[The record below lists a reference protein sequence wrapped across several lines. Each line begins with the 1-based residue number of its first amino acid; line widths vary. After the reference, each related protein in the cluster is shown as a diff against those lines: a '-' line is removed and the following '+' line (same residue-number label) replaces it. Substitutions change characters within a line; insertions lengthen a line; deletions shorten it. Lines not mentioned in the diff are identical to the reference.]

1 MIKRWH
7 VLCWTASSAG
17 WWVLAYVASSV
28 EAGLAAILCFVVA
41 TLMNE
46 FVD

>member
-7 VLCWTASSAG
+7 VMCWTASGAG
-17 WWVLAYVASSV
+17 WSVLAYVASSV
-28 EAGLAAILCFVVA
+28 EAGLAAILCIAVA
-41 TLMNE
+41 VLMNE